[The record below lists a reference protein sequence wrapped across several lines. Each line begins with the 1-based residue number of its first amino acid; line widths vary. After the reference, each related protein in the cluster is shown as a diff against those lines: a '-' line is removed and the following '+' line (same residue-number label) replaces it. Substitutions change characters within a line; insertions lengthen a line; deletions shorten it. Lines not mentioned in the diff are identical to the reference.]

1 MDDLKY
7 QVDLLTALNEKL
19 MKSEHIFR
27 QIAESTGNVYLY
39 YDYNDKEIRVD
50 FIGPWDE
57 LTGEKIT
64 NSPYDE
70 SYMLNLLLDEDQDVF
85 REKILCMER
94 DKSTNVSLEVHTKTR
109 KFSFRVEAIA
119 TYDSEGRIYDKLV
132 TFSDITKTKARN
144 DELHYM
150 AYYDTL
156 TGLYNRNRFVEILRD
171 YCSKATNERTSVE
184 VLLLDIDDFKK
195 INDTIGLVM
204 GDELVQELSM
214 YLKTYECEDV
224 QIGRFGSDMFV
235 IAIYNPCN
243 QKTADNIYRA
253 IRDKLHN
260 PFVLSNRQ
268 NVEFT
273 ISAGVAEFP
282 DAGETAAELIKNAEL
297 VLYSAKEHG
306 RNQIEFFEPDILSK
320 HIKDISIEKQ
330 LKAAANNNDFA
341 LYFQPQFSS
350 ETGKLRGTEVLL
362 RWPSVNGGFVSM
374 PEEIIPAAE
383 KNGLIV
389 PIGEWV
395 LKESMRIYSEF
406 RSKYHFPMTLSV
418 NVSPVQLLKDNFTEV
433 VQNLLLIYEISPE
446 TLELELT
453 ESTFINDYDDV
464 ILKIN
469 ILRKMGVKISLDD
482 FGTGYSSLTYFKK
495 LPIDTLKLDR
505 TVIES
510 MLSDEYNGY
519 IIKSILELCDKFGIT
534 TIAEGVETKEQ
545 LLYLQKVHCN
555 LIQGFLLGKPMPKN
569 EFEKIIIRQLPG

>member
-27 QIAESTGNVYLY
+27 QIAESSGNVYLY
-39 YDYNDKEIRVD
+39 YDYNDREVRVD
-50 FIGPWDE
+50 FIGPWDV

-70 SYMLNLLLDEDQDVF
+70 SYMLNLLLDEDQDAF
-85 REKILCMER
+85 REKILYMER
-94 DKSTNVSLEVHTKTR
+94 DKSTSASLEVHSKTR
-109 KFSFRVEAIA
+109 KYSFKVEAIA
-119 TYDSEGRIYDKLV
+119 TYDSEGNIYDKLV
-132 TFSDITKTKARN
+132 TFIDTTKTKARN

-156 TGLYNRNRFVEILRD
+156 TGLCNRNRFVEILRD
-171 YCSKATNERTSVE
+171 FCVKAEEEKTSVE

-214 YLKTYECEDV
+214 YLKTYESEDV

-235 IAIYNPCN
+235 MAIYNPCN
-243 QKTADNIYRA
+243 QKTADNIYRG

-282 DAGETAAELIKNAEL
+282 DAGETATELIKNAEL

-320 HIKDISIEKQ
+320 HIKDMSIEKQ
-330 LKAAANNNDFA
+330 LKTAVANSDFT

-350 ETGKLRGTEVLL
+350 ENGKLRGVEVLF
-362 RWPSVNGGFVSM
+362 RWPAVNGGFISA
-374 PEEIIPAAE
+374 PEEIIPIAE

-389 PIGEWV
+389 PIGEWI
-395 LKESMRIYSEF
+395 LKEAMRVYSEF
-406 RSKYHFPMTLSV
+406 RAKYHFPMTLSV
-418 NVSPVQLLKDNFTEV
+418 NISPVQILKENFTEV
-433 VQNLLLIYEISPE
+433 IQNLILIYEISPE
-446 TLELELT
+446 MLEIELT
-453 ESTFINDYDDV
+453 EDAFINDYDEV
-464 ILKIN
+464 VSRIN
-469 ILRKMGVKISLDD
+469 ILRKMGVKVSLDD
-482 FGTGYSSLTYFKK
+482 FGTGYSSLTLFKK
-495 LPIDTLKLDR
+495 LPVDTLKLDKS
-505 TVIES
+505 VIDS
-510 MLSDEYNGY
+510 MLSDEFTGY
-519 IIKSILELCDKFGIT
+519 IAKSVINMCKHFSIE
-534 TIAEGVETKEQ
+534 TIAEGVESKEQ
-545 LLYLQKVHCN
+545 LLYLQKLNCDY
-555 LIQGFLLGKPMPKN
+555 IQGFLLGKPMPRN
-569 EFEKIIIRQLPG
+569 EFEKVIIRQLPG